1 MATESVVITAHFGS
15 SAQVK
20 MSKCQ
25 KYHFCMSPK
34 MTVKRI
40 ATDARLK
47 IDSDGVEDENISAPT
62 GQH

>member
-40 ATDARLK
+40 ATDAQLFNGEQLCCPTR
-47 IDSDGVEDENISAPT
+47 ID
-62 GQH
+62 